1 MAPESNQAS
10 MTSGTRRYVPGSPSI
25 SNVISSMKGRCG
37 SSSDRSLP
45 VSSESRARES
55 TQTSFDGSSS
65 LRQIGSGVPQN
76 RLRYSAQSMLLF
88 SQSP

>member
-25 SNVISSMKGRCG
+25 VERDLVDEGTVRVELG
-37 SSSDRSLP
+37 Q
-45 VSSESRARES
+45 VATGSSESWARES

-65 LRQIGSGVPQN
+65 LRQIGSGVPQY
-76 RLRYSAQSMLLF
+76 RLRDSAQSMLLF